1 MTPVSFPLDDDLDD
15 DERAA
20 LHRSID
26 EGIEDFENRDAEDAF
41 EFLARLKAGRRK
53 E

>member
-20 LHRSID
+20 LHRSIE
-26 EGIEDFENRDAEDAF
+26 EGIEDFERGDTEDAF
-41 EFLARLKAGRRK
+41 EFFAAQGTP
-53 E
+53 